1 VQRSHV
7 NSSVGENHSFTLKKQ
22 GFLELSLIDAKV
34 KLIEKK
40 IFQRFWIKDSTCKSL
55 HEFSDIRTM
64 NIVFKDVHIFLLIRI
79 LRIVF
84 STQ

>member
-1 VQRSHV
+1 M
-7 NSSVGENHSFTLKKQ
+7 
-22 GFLELSLIDAKV
+22 SLIDAKV

-40 IFQRFWIKDSTCKSL
+40 IFQRFWINDSTCKSL
-55 HEFSDIRTM
+55 DEFSDTRTM
-64 NIVFKDVHIFLLIRI
+64 NIVFRDDHIFCFKKIRI

>member
-1 VQRSHV
+1 
-7 NSSVGENHSFTLKKQ
+7 
-22 GFLELSLIDAKV
+22 LSLVDAKV

-40 IFQRFWIKDSTCKSL
+40 IFQRFWINDSTCKSH
-55 HEFSDIRTM
+55 HEFSDTRTM
-64 NIVFKDVHIFLLIRI
+64 NIVFKNVHIFCFKKIRI

>member
-1 VQRSHV
+1 MILV
-7 NSSVGENHSFTLKKQ
+7 
-22 GFLELSLIDAKV
+22 DAKV

-40 IFQRFWIKDSTCKSL
+40 IFQRFWINESTCKSH
-55 HEFSDIRTM
+55 HEFSDTRTM
-64 NIVFKDVHIFLLIRI
+64 NIVFRDVHIFCFKKIRI

>member
-1 VQRSHV
+1 M
-7 NSSVGENHSFTLKKQ
+7 
-22 GFLELSLIDAKV
+22 SLIDAKV

-40 IFQRFWIKDSTCKSL
+40 IFQRFWIKDSTCQSL
-55 HEFSDIRTM
+55 HEFSDTRTTCM
-64 NIVFKDVHIFLLIRI
+64 NIVFKDVHIFCFKRIRI

>member
-1 VQRSHV
+1 
-7 NSSVGENHSFTLKKQ
+7 
-22 GFLELSLIDAKV
+22 LSLVDAKI

-40 IFQRFWIKDSTCKSL
+40 IFQRFWINDSTCKSH
-55 HEFSDIRTM
+55 HEFSDTRTM
-64 NIVFKDVHIFLLIRI
+64 NIVFKNVHIFCFKKIRI